1 MAGEHPEHSGQLTVV
16 MPAYNEEGAIAEAV
30 DEIRTEVLDVVA
42 DSDLLVIDDGSR
54 DATGRILDELVALDQ
69 RISVIHQENAGHGA
83 ALRTGL
89 EAAGGQWMLMLDS
102 DRQIP
107 LGAFAAFWEAAQTG
121 DGAFGIRARRQDPL
135 HRLLLTKLVRITVN
149 MFFSVKLRDANCPF
163 KIIRKEDWNNISADV
178 PPGTL
183 APSIFLAIMLV
194 AKGRRIAQIE
204 VTHLE
209 RSTGTVSLK
218 LWRLVK
224 FCHKAFWQL
233 FRFRSAVR
241 RLARKS

>member
-1 MAGEHPEHSGQLTVV
+1 MVSEHSGDSGRLTVV
-16 MPAYNEEGAIAEAV
+16 MPAYNEQGAIADAV
-30 DEIRTEVLDVVA
+30 EEIRAEVLDVVA
-42 DSDLLVIDDGSR
+42 DSGLLVIDDGSR
-54 DATGRILDELVALDQ
+54 DATGKILDDLAAADQ
-69 RISVIHQENAGHGA
+69 RISVIHQQNAGHGA

-89 EAAGGQWMLMLDS
+89 EAASGQWILMLDS

-107 LGAFAAFWEAAQTG
+107 LKAFAPLWEAAQEG
-121 DGAFGIRARRQDPL
+121 DGAFGIRARRHDPL
-135 HRLLLTKLVRITVN
+135 HRLLLTKIVRLTVN
-149 MFFSVKLRDANCPF
+149 VFFSARLRDANCPF
-163 KIIRKEDWNNISADV
+163 KIIRKENWNNISADV
-178 PPGTL
+178 PAGTL
-183 APSIFLAIMLV
+183 APSIFLAIMLL
-194 AKGRRIAQIE
+194 AQGRRIAQME

-241 RLARKS
+241 RAARKG